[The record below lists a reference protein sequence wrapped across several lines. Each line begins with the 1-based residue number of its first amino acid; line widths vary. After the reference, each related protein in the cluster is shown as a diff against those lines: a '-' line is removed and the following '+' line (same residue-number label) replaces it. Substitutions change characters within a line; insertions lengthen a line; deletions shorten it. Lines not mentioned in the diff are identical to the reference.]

1 MTRGDASDMTRRHHD
16 DDQLGLW
23 PTQGSEGT
31 STVKRQ
37 PQRAAAPV
45 PAPTPVGGPGRASGP
60 RIPKVLN
67 ERNLWDI
74 DDVAEYLGVPK
85 CSIYKWRQ
93 KNYGPPAIKVGKHL
107 RWHPASV
114 IAWVKQH
121 EQPAS

>member
-1 MTRGDASDMTRRHHD
+1 VSFFELVVRDHSKDSPG
-16 DDQLGLW
+16 G
-23 PTQGSEGT
+23 
-31 STVKRQ
+31 
-37 PQRAAAPV
+37 RAY
-45 PAPTPVGGPGRASGP
+45 VGGTRSLRTSYTTLLDST